1 MTTTGERIA
10 PTALPGSFELWHGLG
25 VHPVERLRAVARA
38 RGVDQTLLVQE
49 AAVALAD
56 LAVSG
61 DERGL
66 VLAARRLLAHHGEAG
81 AMWTLCSRLLQAGDP
96 AREAWR
102 VIEEIDEDDT
112 MVHVRAYGAH
122 HEGDPVIEAAA
133 GGPDGF
139 LVSDHERWGIGD
151 PVGLDS
157 MLAVVLP
164 WGRAV
169 PERYWQVVRSAADG
183 VGGWTVLP
191 RQGTT
196 LVIGPEG
203 VASTPSVIQRVDCS
217 VVPDL
222 LIPSAQPGLRGPRGA
237 DPR

>member
-1 MTTTGERIA
+1 M
-10 PTALPGSFELWHGLG
+10 
-25 VHPVERLRAVARA
+25 HPVERLRAVARA
-38 RGVDQTLLVQE
+38 RGVDQSLLVQE

-102 VIEEIDEDDT
+102 VIEEIDGDGT
-112 MVHVRAYGAH
+112 ALHARAYVAH
-122 HEGDPVIEAAA
+122 HEADLVIEAAA

-139 LVSDHERWGIGD
+139 LVSGHEGWAMGER
-151 PVGLDS
+151 VGPDS
-157 MLAVVLP
+157 MIAVVLP

-169 PERYWQVVRSAADG
+169 PERYWQIVRSAGDR
-183 VGGWTVLP
+183 VGQWTVVP

-196 LVIGPEG
+196 LVIGPDG
-203 VASTPSVIQRVDCS
+203 VAPAPVVIQRVDCS

-222 LIPSAQPGLRGPRGA
+222 LIPSAQPGIRGPRGA